1 MYDVLFFSNPVHEC
15 FVSKYYGAFN
25 NIMRLLGSKR
35 NEIVAVHLMISFCL
49 PTLLYGYEIW
59 HARAADV
66 RSASVAW
73 NNGFRKIFNT
83 CWCESVRPLQFFCSC
98 LPLSFVIHQRRLF
111 YWKKCLFSN
120 NMIIQTLA
128 RCCIDNIGALCDIYK
143 FNVKDLVAA
152 YHLKCLIWDVFS
164 CML

>member
-1 MYDVLFFSNPVHEC
+1 M
-15 FVSKYYGAFN
+15 
-25 NIMRLLGSKR
+25 
-35 NEIVAVHLMISFCL
+35 VAVHLMKSFCL
-49 PTLLYGYEIW
+49 GLLTLLYGGEIW
-59 HARAADV
+59 HARAGDV

-83 CWCESVRPLQFFCSC
+83 CLRESVTPLQFSCSC
-98 LPLSFVIHQRRLF
+98 LPLSFLIHQRRLL

-128 RCCIDNIGALCDIYK
+128 RSCIDNIGALSDIYN
-143 FNVKDLVAA
+143 FIAKDLGDLPA

>member
-1 MYDVLFFSNPVHEC
+1 MLAIYSLLQPVIYFFLTSLFSVL
-15 FVSKYYGAFN
+15 
-25 NIMRLLGSKR
+25 
-35 NEIVAVHLMISFCL
+35 
-49 PTLLYGYEIW
+49 LLYGCEIW
-59 HARAADV
+59 HARAADA

-83 CWCESVRPLQFFCSC
+83 CWRQSVKHLQFFCSC
-98 LPLSFVIHQRRLF
+98 LPLSFLIHQRRLL

-143 FNVKDLVAA
+143 FNVKDLVDLPA